1 MTSGAD
7 SSQASALSEAWDIR
21 AVATPLSRIP
31 GIPLYVQIRE
41 SLREGINQGLL
52 KRGQRLLSEE
62 ELAEQYGVSRVT
74 VRQAIGD
81 LIDDGLLY
89 RTHGVGTFVART
101 QINRDHTRL
110 TDFLENPLI
119 QDRQAQVQI
128 LSKEIV
134 PVVPK
139 VTRSL
144 ALQEGDPVV
153 RVESLRSVDGEPI
166 TILREYVSRELFPAS
181 LENGLNSH
189 SIWALLERNG
199 CKVTHAVE
207 RIEARLAD
215 RISAP
220 MLQVEEGAPILY
232 KERTI
237 FAGDGTPLEYQE
249 CFDRGDKYACTVV
262 LRR

>member
-1 MTSGAD
+1 MTSRSN
-7 SSQASALSEAWDIR
+7 SSKVSVLSEPWDGR
-21 AVATPLSRIP
+21 AVVTPLSRIP

-41 SLREGINQGLL
+41 SLREEISRGVLR
-52 KRGQRLLSEE
+52 RGQRLLSEE
-62 ELAEQYGVSRVT
+62 ELAERYGVSRVT

-89 RTHGVGTFVART
+89 RTHGVGTFVAHT
-101 QINRDHTRL
+101 HIDRDHTRL
-110 TDFLENPLI
+110 IDFLENPLI
-119 QDRQAQVQI
+119 QDRKAQVHI
-128 LSKEIV
+128 LSK
-134 PVVPK
+134 K
-139 VTRSL
+139 VIQADPRVAGALSL
-144 ALQEGDPVV
+144 QDGDLVV
-153 RVESLRSVDGEPI
+153 RVESLRLVDGEPI
-166 TILREYVSRELFPAS
+166 TILRGYVSRKLFPAS

-199 CKVTHAVE
+199 YKVTHAVE

-215 RISAP
+215 QISAP
-220 MLQVEEGAPILY
+220 LLGIEKGAPILY